1 MKFYHWENENL
12 ILKVHIQ
19 PRSSQTAIKGVLGD
33 RLKIKIT
40 SPPVDGQANAD
51 IIKFLA
57 KIFAVAKSQVII
69 QSGFNS
75 RKKSLFKV
83 LKNCLIILTICGKM

>member
-1 MKFYHWENENL
+1 MTTFYHWENDNL

-40 SPPVDGQANAD
+40 
-51 IIKFLA
+51 
-57 KIFAVAKSQVII
+57 
-69 QSGFNS
+69 
-75 RKKSLFKV
+75 
-83 LKNCLIILTICGKM
+83 

>member
-1 MKFYHWENENL
+1 MTTFYHWENDNL

-40 SPPVDGQANAD
+40 SAPVDGQANAD

-57 KIFAVAKSQVII
+57 KTFAVAKSQVII
-69 QSGFNS
+69 QSGLHS
-75 RKKSLFKV
+75 RKKSLCIQSPKK
-83 LKNCLIILTICGKM
+83 LPDYINDLR